1 MQIPRGKHAALL
13 ASDLPLISAV
23 ETAHATGSP
32 QDGRNLRAGRPQ
44 PACSNRRG
52 FASQP
57 GNGKMMNSSQQTS
70 PIGGL
75 HRFGALFIR
84 VAVGLLLG
92 SAITI
97 AVVAAGLDL
106 FPLHP

>member
-1 MQIPRGKHAALL
+1 
-13 ASDLPLISAV
+13 
-23 ETAHATGSP
+23 
-32 QDGRNLRAGRPQ
+32 
-44 PACSNRRG
+44 
-52 FASQP
+52 
-57 GNGKMMNSSQQTS
+57 MMNSSQQTS

-75 HRFGALFIR
+75 HRFGMLLIR

-97 AVVAAGLDL
+97 AVLAAGLDL